1 MAYKVLLNCTFESD
15 CEFCIFR
22 GECNGDCP
30 LKIGFYFGNSRSK
43 QLDIVGIWRGK

>member
-1 MAYKVLLNCTFESD
+1 MAYKVLLNTTYQSD

-22 GECNGDCP
+22 GGCNGNCP

-43 QLDIVGIWRGK
+43 KLDIVGIWKEK